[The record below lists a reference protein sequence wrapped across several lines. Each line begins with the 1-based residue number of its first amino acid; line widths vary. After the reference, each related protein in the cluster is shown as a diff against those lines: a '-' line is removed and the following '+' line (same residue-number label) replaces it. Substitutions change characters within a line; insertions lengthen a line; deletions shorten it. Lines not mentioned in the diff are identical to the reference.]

1 MRRAASSISPASELL
16 RLTNF
21 TDGPPEG
28 VLQAYKGRR
37 KEVAMPTTMGRN
49 AEEKHRTSST
59 VKDRV
64 TEICSQWES
73 GLS

>member
-1 MRRAASSISPASELL
+1 MRRAAFSISPASELL
-16 RLTNF
+16 RLNKLY
-21 TDGPPEG
+21 GRPPEG
-28 VLQAYKGRR
+28 VPRAYKGHR
-37 KEVAMPTTMGRN
+37 KEVAMPATMGRN
-49 AEEKHRTSST
+49 AEEKHRTSSA